1 MLLWLA
7 WLLAY
12 QSTWTVEG
20 AVAPTLQRMDTN
32 GDHQVDRAEYERVR
46 ARGQDIDAVDRDG
59 SGTLDLPELVALL
72 THQDPRV
79 YAAPYVPPLR
89 MRPHTDDLPNLI
101 VDRKVLQAL
110 VEELRAAHDATAPTD
125 EEIEAAAA
133 AGLLAPEGT
142 ALLDRI
148 EAGYARAGLRFPA
161 TVRPAPATAPPT
173 TPTTPP

>member
-1 MLLWLA
+1 MSQRTAKQTRAWLA
-7 WLLAY
+7 
-12 QSTWTVEG
+12 G
-20 AVAPTLQRMDTN
+20 R
-32 GDHQVDRAEYERVR
+32 
-46 ARGQDIDAVDRDG
+46 
-59 SGTLDLPELVALL
+59 
-72 THQDPRV
+72 
-79 YAAPYVPPLR
+79 PPL
-89 MRPHTDDLPNLI
+89 
-101 VDRKVLQAL
+101 
-110 VEELRAAHDATAPTD
+110 EELRAAHDATAPTD